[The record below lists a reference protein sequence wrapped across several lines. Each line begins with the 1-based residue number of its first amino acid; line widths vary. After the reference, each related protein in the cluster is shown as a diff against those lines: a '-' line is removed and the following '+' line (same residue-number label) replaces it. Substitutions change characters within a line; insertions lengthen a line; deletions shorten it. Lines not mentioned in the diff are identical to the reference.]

1 MRVIYRKEESMT
13 TYLVKY
19 VDLNESLCY
28 QDVLAETASDAIQQ
42 IYQGEAGVRAILDI
56 YVKV

>member
-1 MRVIYRKEESMT
+1 MT
-13 TYLVKY
+13 TYLIKY

-28 QDVLAETASDAIQQ
+28 QDVPAETASDAIQQ
-42 IYQGEAGVRAILDI
+42 IYQGEAGVRAIMDI

>member
-1 MRVIYRKEESMT
+1 MT

-19 VDLNESLCY
+19 VDFTDSLCY
-28 QDVLAETASDAIQQ
+28 QDVLAETASDAIHQ
-42 IYQGEAGVRAILDI
+42 IYQNETGVRTILDI